1 MASAGGSIAHKPR
14 ELRRRV
20 VLPTRLRLG
29 AAWSDACILNI
40 SSRGLMIRAARPI
53 PQGSLVELRRGSHV
67 IVARV
72 VWRDGAKAG
81 LQSDDKLPVDDILTL
96 SQAGAIQVTAGPRPA
111 GVERRTQPRGHDH
124 SRLRSRAL
132 EFASVTL
139 IAASLVGGAVLMV
152 EQAFSRPLASV
163 QAALGR

>member
-1 MASAGGSIAHKPR
+1 MSSSRASRSSKPR

-20 VLPTRLRLG
+20 VLPTRMRLG
-29 AAWSDACILNI
+29 SVWSDACILNI

-81 LQSDDKLPVDDILTL
+81 LQSEDKLPLDDILTL
-96 SQAGAIQVTAGPRPA
+96 GQADAIQVTAGPRPP
-111 GVERRTQPRGHDH
+111 GVERRRQPRRHDE

-139 IAASLVGGAVLMV
+139 IAASLVGGALLMV
-152 EQAFSRPLASV
+152 EQAFSRPLAYV
-163 QAALGR
+163 QAALGH